1 MSLAW
6 QSALRNAALMLVIYI
21 GLDLLGIRLGWLRRI
36 GWFGAMAATMFIGWM
51 SYARAP
57 KATFGAP
64 PPNDR

>member
-36 GWFGAMAATMFIGWM
+36 GWFGAMAATIFVGWTG
-51 SYARAP
+51 YARAP
-57 KATFGAP
+57 QAPFRAP